1 MAAKKNTIRAIQP
14 KDFKHYTKLLE
25 IFLYGMGAILFFFLC
40 LLGILGSMPSL
51 KI

>member
-1 MAAKKNTIRAIQP
+1 MAAKKNNQSNTSP

-25 IFLYGMGAILFFFLC
+25 IFLYGMELSCFFSFA
-40 LLGILGSMPSL
+40 LGNFRSMPSL